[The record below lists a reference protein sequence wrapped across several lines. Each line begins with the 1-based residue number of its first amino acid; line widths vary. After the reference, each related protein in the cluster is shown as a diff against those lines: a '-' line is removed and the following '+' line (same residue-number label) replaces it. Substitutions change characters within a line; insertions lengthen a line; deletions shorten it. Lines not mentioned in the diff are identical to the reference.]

1 MLSRSYGVMCF
12 HVGRLLDSG
21 TVAPSFR
28 DLVTFVESHGI
39 APVVGHEFALE
50 EIGDAH
56 RVLEERRNVG
66 KVVVRVG

>member
-28 DLVTFVESHGI
+28 DLVTFVESYGI